1 MSCHIQFFQS
11 EHRNVSKLCLD
22 ARYNRRNET
31 NRKIKMLLAAF
42 FSLPDAPTW
51 THSCYHS
58 VPLFTYWSLTS
69 LFY

>member
-42 FSLPDAPTW
+42 FPLPDAPTW
-51 THSCYHS
+51 SHLCSHS

-69 LFY
+69 LSY